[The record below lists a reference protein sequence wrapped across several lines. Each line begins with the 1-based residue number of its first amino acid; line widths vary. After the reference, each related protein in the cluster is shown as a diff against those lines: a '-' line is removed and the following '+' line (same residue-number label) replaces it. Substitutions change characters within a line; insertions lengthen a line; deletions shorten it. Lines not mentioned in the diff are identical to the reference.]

1 ALCGHTHPDNR
12 KSQDKF
18 KCVSCGHIDN
28 ADHNASVVI
37 KNRAINLIL
46 DSGTLLDD
54 NHLSSSGRRGV
65 RNTTKGVKAL
75 FRSTNEA
82 SKEMCA
88 T

>member
-37 KNRAINLIL
+37 KNRAINVSIRLTQPYQAIL
-46 DSGTLLDD
+46 
-54 NHLSSSGRRGV
+54 
-65 RNTTKGVKAL
+65 
-75 FRSTNEA
+75 
-82 SKEMCA
+82 
-88 T
+88 